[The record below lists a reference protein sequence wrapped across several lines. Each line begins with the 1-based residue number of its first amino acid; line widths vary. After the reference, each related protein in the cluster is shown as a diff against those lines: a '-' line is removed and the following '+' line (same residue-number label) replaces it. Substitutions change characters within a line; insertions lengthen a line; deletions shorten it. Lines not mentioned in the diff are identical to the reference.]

1 MVLPEAMS
9 EGNAVKEP
17 QRAGWTLAIPC
28 CANLWR
34 KRNRTI
40 AETPSNY
47 KKNTIMINQ
56 KNKLRFTIGKN
67 IKIKGK
73 DKFRLKARQG
83 SKYFEKFRLRLKAR
97 FIG

>member
-1 MVLPEAMS
+1 MAKEKPNNC
-9 EGNAVKEP
+9 GN
-17 QRAGWTLAIPC
+17 TLK
-28 CANLWR
+28 LQ
-34 KRNRTI
+34 
-40 AETPSNY
+40 
-47 KKNTIMINQ
+47 KNTIMINQ